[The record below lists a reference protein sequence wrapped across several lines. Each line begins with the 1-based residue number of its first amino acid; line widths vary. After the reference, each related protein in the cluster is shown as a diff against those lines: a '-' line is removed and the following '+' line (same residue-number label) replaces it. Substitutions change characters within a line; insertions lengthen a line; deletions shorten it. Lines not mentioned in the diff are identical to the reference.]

1 MNCQKVFENH
11 NYFYVADINKL
22 VMKQACSDE
31 KKLKIKESMQA
42 TRAKRT
48 KQVCR
53 VFKVKIDSSKL
64 TKKQKEQLKMM
75 FVEAKWIKNSR
86 IAWARENNKS
96 IFECKDPVKGEIIKV
111 KNKDGEFEERQL
123 KYIGS
128 QMGQGILAEMKSN
141 TKTIITLTKKGL
153 QRCGNLNF
161 VSEVRSLHLS
171 QYGTTY
177 EFKSSKKLKI
187 QRVSGLV
194 YVNGAKQFYNN
205 PDIEIASAKLLNTP
219 KGYYLAITTFI
230 DKDCLSK
237 TNFNGKTIA
246 LDLGCSTSITYSDGR
261 KQSIL
266 IEESE
271 HLKRLQQKFARQ
283 KKGSNNRN
291 RTRKLLQKQY
301 QKLTNRKNDAANK
314 VVAEL
319 KHYNAVVFQDEQL
332 AKWQEDGHGRKIQ
345 HGILGRVK
353 TKLKLA
359 NNTIMLAATIP
370 TTKICMR
377 CGKVHDVP
385 LSQRTFKCFCGCT
398 EDRDVHAAQNM
409 LDIASL
415 ILNNDLKNV
424 PVGRR
429 ELKRE
434 EFLQA
439 YQKQFEVD
447 YETMIHEGRTL

>member
-1 MNCQKVFENH
+1 MAKV
-11 NYFYVADINKL
+11 
-22 VMKQACSDE
+22 CSDE
-31 KKLKIKESMQA
+31 RKSKIRESLAA
-42 TRAKRT
+42 TRVKR
-48 KQVCR
+48 KFQVCR
-53 VFKVKIDSSKL
+53 TYKVKIDSSKL

-86 IAWARENNKS
+86 IAWARENSKS

-219 KGYYLAITTFI
+219 KGYYLAITTFTSK
-230 DKDCLSK
+230 DKLPK
-237 TNFNGKTIA
+237 NNFNGKTIA

-271 HLKRLQQKFARQ
+271 HMKRLQQKLARQ

-301 QKLTNRKNDAANK
+301 QKLTNKKNDAANK

-332 AKWQEDGHGRKIQ
+332 AKWKEDSHGRKIQ

-353 TKLKLA
+353 AKLKTM
-359 NNTIMLAATIP
+359 NNSIMLAPNIP
-370 TTKICMR
+370 TTKICMH

-385 LSQRTFKCFCGCT
+385 LSQRTFKCSCGCT

-439 YQKQFEVD
+439 YQKQFKVD
-447 YETMIHEGRTL
+447 YETLIHEGRTL

>member
-1 MNCQKVFENH
+1 MR
-11 NYFYVADINKL
+11 
-22 VMKQACSDE
+22 QACSDE

-96 IFECKDPVKGEIIKV
+96 IFECSRPLKGETVKV
-111 KNKDGEFEERQL
+111 KNKDGEFEERKL

-128 QMGQGILAEMKSN
+128 TMAQCVVDDMKSN
-141 TKTIITLTKKGL
+141 LKTIITLTKKGY
-153 QRCGNLNF
+153 QWGGQLNF
-161 VSEVRSLHLS
+161 VTEVKALNLALH
-171 QYGTTY
+171 GHTY
-177 EFKSSKKLKI
+177 QFKSSRKIKL

-219 KGYYLAITTFI
+219 KGYYLAITTFT
-230 DKDCLSK
+230 DKTKLPK
-237 TNFNGKTIA
+237 NNFNGKTIA
-246 LDLGCSTSITYSDGR
+246 LDLGCSTSITYSDGK

-271 HLKRLQQKFARQ
+271 HLKRLQQKLSRQ

-291 RTRKLLQKQY
+291 RTRKLLQRQY
-301 QKLTNRKNDAANK
+301 QKLTNKKNDAANK

-319 KHYNAVVFQDEQL
+319 KHYNCVVFQDEQL

-353 TKLKLA
+353 AKLKTM
-359 NNTIMLAATIP
+359 NNSIMLAATIP
-370 TTKICMR
+370 TTKICMH
-377 CGKVHDVP
+377 CGKVYDVP
-385 LSQRTFKCFCGCT
+385 LSQRSFKCSCGCT

>member
-1 MNCQKVFENH
+1 MAKV
-11 NYFYVADINKL
+11 
-22 VMKQACSDE
+22 CSDE
-31 KKLKIKESMQA
+31 RKSKIRESLAA

-86 IAWARENNKS
+86 IAWAKENNKS
-96 IFECKDPVKGEIIKV
+96 IFECKHPVKGEIIKI

-123 KYIGS
+123 KYIS
-128 QMGQGILAEMKSN
+128 IQVAQDVVDDMKSN
-141 TKTIITLTKKGL
+141 LKTIITLTKKGL
-153 QRCGNLNF
+153 QCGGSLNF
-161 VSEVRSLHLS
+161 IREMKALNLA

-177 EFKSSKKLKI
+177 KFVSSKKMKI

-219 KGYYLAITTFI
+219 KGYYLAISTFTSK
-230 DKDCLSK
+230 DKLPK
-237 TNFNGKTIA
+237 NNFNGKTIA

-271 HLKRLQQKFARQ
+271 HMKRLQQKLARQ

-291 RTRKLLQKQY
+291 RTRKLLQRQY
-301 QKLTNRKNDAANK
+301 QKLTNKKNDAANK

-319 KHYNAVVFQDEQL
+319 KLYNAVVFQDEQL
-332 AKWQEDGHGRKIQ
+332 VKWQEDGHGRKIQ

-353 TKLKLA
+353 AKLKTM
-359 NNTIMLAATIP
+359 NNSIMLAPNIP
-370 TTKICMR
+370 TTKICMH

-385 LSQRTFKCFCGCT
+385 LSQRTFVCECGCT

-439 YQKQFEVD
+439 YQKQFKVD
-447 YETMIHEGRTL
+447 YETLIHEGRTL

>member
-1 MNCQKVFENH
+1 MAKV
-11 NYFYVADINKL
+11 
-22 VMKQACSDE
+22 CSDE
-31 KKLKIKESMQA
+31 KKSKIRESIQA
-42 TRAKRT
+42 TRAKR
-48 KQVCR
+48 KFQVCR
-53 VFKVKIDSSKL
+53 TYKVKIDSSKL

-96 IFECKDPVKGEIIKV
+96 IFECSRPVKGEIIKI

-123 KYIGS
+123 KYIGI
-128 QMGQGILAEMKSN
+128 QAGQGVVDDMKSN
-141 TKTIITLTKKGL
+141 LKTIITLTKKGL
-153 QRCGNLNF
+153 QCGGSLNF
-161 VSEVRSLHLS
+161 VREVKALNLS
-171 QYGTTY
+171 QYNQTY
-177 EFKSSKKLKI
+177 KFVSSKKMKI

-271 HLKRLQQKFARQ
+271 HMKRLQQKLARQ

-291 RTRKLLQKQY
+291 RTKRLLRRQY
-301 QKLTNRKNDAANK
+301 QKLTNKKIDAANK

-332 AKWQEDGHGRKIQ
+332 AKWQEDGHGQKIQ

-353 TKLKLA
+353 AKLKLM
-359 NNTIMLAATIP
+359 NNSIMLAPNIP
-370 TTKICMR
+370 TTKICMH

-385 LSQRTFKCFCGCT
+385 LSQRTFKCSCGCT

-409 LDIASL
+409 LNIASL

-424 PVGRR
+424 PVGHR

-447 YETMIHEGRTL
+447 YETLIHEGRTL